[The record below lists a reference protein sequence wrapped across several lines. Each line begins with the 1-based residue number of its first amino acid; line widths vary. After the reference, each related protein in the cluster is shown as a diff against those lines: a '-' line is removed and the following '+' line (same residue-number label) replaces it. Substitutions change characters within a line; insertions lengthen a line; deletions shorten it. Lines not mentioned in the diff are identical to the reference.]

1 VSYRIGIGEDVHR
14 LVKNRKLI
22 LGGAEIPFEAG
33 LSGHSDADV
42 LVHAVMDAIIGALGL
57 GDIGVHFPD
66 TDAKYKDAPS
76 IGLLNETGKMLKQNG
91 YEIVNID
98 SVIVAQNPR
107 LSAYYGQMK
116 ANIAGALGTDINNV
130 SVKATTE
137 EGLGYTG
144 DGSGM
149 AARAVCLIKKTGH

>member
-1 VSYRIGIGEDVHR
+1 MSYRVGIGEDVHR
-14 LVKNRKLI
+14 LVKDRKLI
-22 LGGAEIPFEAG
+22 LGGVEIPFETG
-33 LSGHSDADV
+33 LKGHSDADA
-42 LVHAVMDAIIGALGL
+42 LVHAVMDAVIGALGL

-66 TDAKYKDAPS
+66 TDEKYKDAPS
-76 IGLLNETGKMLKQNG
+76 IGLLKETGGMLKQNG

-98 SVIVAQNPR
+98 SVIVAQNPK
-107 LSAYYGQMK
+107 LSSYYGQMK
-116 ANIAGALGTDINNV
+116 QNIAGALGTDIGNV

-149 AARAVCLIKKTGH
+149 AARAVCLIKKIEH